1 MKIPTAHY
9 DRQRDDSQAMTPL
22 IDVVFLL
29 LIFFVCAST
38 DQVRESLL
46 PTELAAGSIESPATN
61 PGPRPLGEAWVRVRA
76 GDGDGDG
83 GGGRGGTGPRIEVE
97 GRSFTGPNRHQ
108 LLSEFLKTLATA
120 APELP
125 VILDIDPE
133 VPLGEAL
140 AAYDAARAADF
151 EAIHF
156 AVDPATTS
164 NAPPATAP

>member
-1 MKIPTAHY
+1 MKIPSAHY

-46 PTELAAGSIESPATN
+46 PTELAGGSIESPATN
-61 PGPRPLGEAWVRVRA
+61 PGPRPLGEAWVRVLA
-76 GDGDGDG
+76 GEGDR

-97 GRSFTGPNRHQ
+97 GRSFDGPNRYQ
-108 LLSEFLKTLATA
+108 LLSKFLKTLATA

-151 EAIHF
+151 DAIHF

-164 NAPPATAP
+164 GAPPATAP

>member
-1 MKIPTAHY
+1 MQFRNQNQPEKIEPQMAP
-9 DRQRDDSQAMTPL
+9 M

-46 PTELAAGSIESPATN
+46 PTELSGGAIEASDSI
-61 PGPRPLGEAWVRVRA
+61 PGPRPLGEAWVRVLSPNNT
-76 GDGDGDG
+76 GDGL
-83 GGGRGGTGPRIEVE
+83 RIEVE
-97 GRSFTGPNRHQ
+97 GRLFSGPDRHR
-108 LLSEFLKTLATA
+108 LLSTFLKTLAQT

>member
-1 MKIPTAHY
+1 MKIPSAHY
-9 DRQRDDSQAMTPL
+9 DRQLDDSQAMTPL

-38 DQVRESLL
+38 EQVRESLL
-46 PTELAAGSIESPATN
+46 PTELAGGSIESPATN
-61 PGPRPLGEAWVRVRA
+61 PRPRPLGEAWVRVRA
-76 GDGDGDG
+76 GDG
-83 GGGRGGTGPRIEVE
+83 GGRVGLVEKGPWIEVE
-97 GRSFTGPNRHQ
+97 GRSFSGPDRHQ
-108 LLSEFLKTLATA
+108 LLSKFLKTLATA

-125 VILDIDPE
+125 VILDIDPD

-156 AVDPATTS
+156 AVDPAATT
-164 NAPPATAP
+164 AATPAQAR

>member
-1 MKIPTAHY
+1 MKIPSAHY
-9 DRQRDDSQAMTPL
+9 DRQLDDSQAMTPL

-46 PTELAAGSIESPATN
+46 PTELAGGSIESPATN

-76 GDGDGDG
+76 GDG
-83 GGGRGGTGPRIEVE
+83 RGERVARFGKGPWIEVE
-97 GRSFTGPNRHQ
+97 GRSFSGPNRHQ
-108 LLSEFLKTLATA
+108 LLSRFLKTLATA

-125 VILDIDPE
+125 VILDIDPD

-151 EAIHF
+151 DAIHF
-156 AVDPATTS
+156 AVDPATTT
-164 NAPPATAP
+164 AAAPATAR